1 MAAELRF
8 RQKEIVIQRLPSAS
22 EEFIGQA
29 HLITCER
36 FSLQSAAR
44 SVLGL
49 IGHHFVDAAWFDCRS
64 ICSGQ
69 NVARKGTRMK
79 IAFAVLT
86 LCTFAQ
92 GALAMGPDCR
102 AIESTSGRLACYDAA
117 HPPKMEKPAAVEN
130 DVSRAAYKDPFI
142 AEDAR
147 TTAKLKNICRGC

>member
-1 MAAELRF
+1 
-8 RQKEIVIQRLPSAS
+8 
-22 EEFIGQA
+22 
-29 HLITCER
+29 
-36 FSLQSAAR
+36 
-44 SVLGL
+44 
-49 IGHHFVDAAWFDCRS
+49 
-64 ICSGQ
+64 
-69 NVARKGTRMK
+69 MK

-102 AIESTSGRLACYDAA
+102 AIESMSGRLACYDAA
-117 HPPKMEKPAAVEN
+117 HSPKMEKPAAVEN